1 MGLRGPAKK
10 DKALRLVGFTKG
22 VPVAPPWIDRNAKRE
37 YARITQIILR
47 SGESLELVDMAALAL
62 YAQAYSDVA
71 RLTKQI
77 RKEGETLPSVKTGQR
92 YLNPSWTI
100 LAAARNQLMQAT
112 EKLGFSPHA
121 RSRITTPDNAK
132 KKDGNPVAALLAS
145 VSSTT
150 GPGNLLRS

>member
-1 MGLRGPAKK
+1 MGLRGPAPK
-10 DKALRLVGFTKG
+10 DKTRRLVGYAKG
-22 VPVAPPWIDRNAKRE
+22 VPAAPPWIDRNAKRE
-37 YARITQIILR
+37 YARITAIILQA
-47 SGESLELVDMAALAL
+47 GESLELVDMAALAL

-71 RLTKQI
+71 RLTKLM
-77 RKEGETLPSVKTGQR
+77 RKEGETMMSERTGQK

-100 LAAARNQLMQAT
+100 LASARNQLMQAT

-132 KKDGNPVAALLAS
+132 KKDGNPIAALLAS
-145 VSSTT
+145 VGSPA